1 MLYALADGAR
11 SQREISEDWLIPKTT
26 VNTLTNELVEEGFA
40 SLGTGK
46 EKLLSLTE
54 KGMRLAEESLKELHS
69 AEIDAIDSV
78 LEEFPPEFVAAL
90 ERYTAV
96 FSQKLGIKTGY

>member
-1 MLYALADGAR
+1 MELSQKIALILRLDIAVNRLDGAFYMWARRHKLPENMLTMLYALADGAR

-54 KGMRLAEESLKELHS
+54 KGMRLA
-69 AEIDAIDSV
+69 
-78 LEEFPPEFVAAL
+78 
-90 ERYTAV
+90 
-96 FSQKLGIKTGY
+96 